1 MIWINCRAFT
11 GLTMFGAVCDDCY
24 ETLHDLYL
32 LSNRHKLFKN
42 LNLPFCMQ
50 KSFVATLALM
60 ALFIFSRPA
69 QAQNTPYRLVV
80 DMVSA
85 DTSDHAALLRQIRN
99 LWRELPGTPV
109 QIVMHGQALTMVQSD
124 KAVMADRITALQKE
138 GVVFSVCRNTMR
150 RYKLTEKDFIP
161 AATFVPAAIAELVK
175 KQQEGWS
182 YIKAGH

>member
-1 MIWINCRAFT
+1 MNKPFFLTFLLTAFFLVGKT
-11 GLTMFGAVCDDCY
+11 TY
-24 ETLHDLYL
+24 
-32 LSNRHKLFKN
+32 
-42 LNLPFCMQ
+42 
-50 KSFVATLALM
+50 
-60 ALFIFSRPA
+60 A
-69 QAQNTPYRLVV
+69 QTNQYRLVI

-85 DTSDHAALLRQIRN
+85 DTSDHAAILRQIRN
-99 LWRELPGTPV
+99 LWRELPGTQV
-109 QIVMHGQALTMVQSD
+109 QIVMHGQALTMVRSD